1 MGTHLY
7 SLKSNLQTNKKRK
20 MASQNQNLHK
30 LLQAEKRAQDIIA
43 KARQRKAE
51 KLRQAKDEA
60 KQEVINYKKE
70 REIAFKNL
78 EMQIYGDKQN
88 NEQHMAQKTENDIYN
103 MQCMVQQN
111 YHRVFELVTGLV
123 FDVRPA
129 LHVNYDGRE

>member
-1 MGTHLY
+1 
-7 SLKSNLQTNKKRK
+7 

-111 YHRVFELVTGLV
+111 YHRVSELVTGLV
-123 FDVRPA
+123 FDVRPS
-129 LHVNYDGRE
+129 LHVNFDGRE

>member
-1 MGTHLY
+1 MGLISRVSSRTY
-7 SLKSNLQTNKKRK
+7 RPIIK
-20 MASQNQNLHK
+20 
-30 LLQAEKRAQDIIA
+30 EKWPP
-43 KARQRKAE
+43 E
-51 KLRQAKDEA
+51 T

-70 REIAFKNL
+70 REIALKNL

-111 YHRVFELVTGLV
+111 YHRVSELVTGLV
-123 FDVRPA
+123 FDVRPT